1 MCEEYALDGTPGSTY
16 GSNVRFTRK
25 TTNVGYTLAIGLSGL
40 LSSATATAF
49 TPQRGARDGLELADG
64 SQVRPWR
71 AVTWNRAP
79 ARATRTHAALVRAI
93 GATETIWDAATGVPM
108 RVWGAGVAVPGSV
121 AQAGLAARAAGE
133 MLRQHIGV
141 LAPGSKVEDFVRV
154 GNDLGGGIRSVGFR
168 QHHRGR
174 PVLGGQL
181 SFRFK
186 ADRLVMIGS
195 EALPNVQVALT
206 DTPISAEVARAR
218 AVSWLASEGVATAGA
233 VEGPFILP
241 IVGERGVSSYHE
253 VVRVTVEVARSIG
266 RHDVY
271 LDAAT
276 GAPVA
281 REQMLRF
288 ASGQVRFNA
297 PRRGPQ
303 GERTDF
309 PAPRLD
315 VLIDGVAAATDML
328 GGLMTPD
335 VDVTVGAGAQGALV
349 RVTSQAGDEAS
360 KDLLLTP
367 GGTVVWNAASDA
379 LVDAQLAA
387 FIHASIVKEYVR
399 GIAPDFGYLD
409 KKLQVKVNI
418 DSACNAFSDGDTIN
432 FFQAGG
438 GCENTG
444 RIADI
449 VYHEFGHSVH
459 QQSLIPG
466 VGAFDGAVSE
476 GISDYLSA
484 TITDDS
490 ALAPGFFLDSPSA
503 PLRQIDPQGDE
514 HRWPDDLIGQPHE
527 DGLIIAGTLWDL
539 RELLRAKLGDAQGT
553 AQTDKIWFESIRR
566 AGGMPSMYPEAL
578 LADDDD
584 GDLGNG
590 TPNECEINKSFYLHG
605 LLSAGYVG
613 ATVSLGAGTPAGT
626 PVALTID
633 PEPKPCIDIKPVS
646 AVLRWRV
653 AGTDESTDVVMDAA
667 PTGFA
672 ALLPAQP
679 DDTVLEYQV
688 LSTLL
693 DESQV
698 SFPVNLAD
706 PWYQLYH
713 GPVTP
718 LYCTGFEGAADI
730 EGWTLMN
737 GWEQGTPTGKG
748 GDPGAA
754 FSGTEV
760 AGVNLDGTYS
770 PGNTGTLTGPVIS
783 TEGFAKV
790 RLQYRRWLGV
800 EDAFFDQATIRINGL
815 TAWQN
820 FNSDQGDSSN
830 IQHTDLEW
838 RFHDIDITPGI
849 MDGAVQVAFR
859 LKADEG
865 LEMAGWNVDELCV
878 VGVTPSAAPGCG
890 DGVLGGGEDC
900 DDGNTVDGDG
910 CSASCEDE
918 AVDPTTS
925 GDVPTGGGESNGGE
939 STGSAGDS
947 SSGGS
952 DESGAGA
959 LDDEG
964 CGCRS
969 TGGNNLAAL
978 GLGLLVWGGL
988 RRRRVSRRR

>member
-1 MCEEYALDGTPGSTY
+1 M
-16 GSNVRFTRK
+16 
-25 TTNVGYTLAIGLSGL
+25 GLSGCFF
-40 LSSATATAF
+40 SATATAF

-64 SQVRPWR
+64 SQVRAWR

-79 ARATRTHAALVRAI
+79 ARATRVHAALARAI
-93 GATETIWDAATGVPM
+93 GATETIWDAATGVPL

-121 AQAGLAARAAGE
+121 AQAGVAARGARE
-133 MLRQHIGV
+133 LLRQHLGV
-141 LAPGSKVEDFVRV
+141 LAPGSTVEDFVLV
-154 GNDLGGGIRSVGFR
+154 GDDLGGGIRSVGFR

-174 PVLGGQL
+174 PVLGGQV

-206 DTPISAEVARAR
+206 DAPISVDVARAR
-218 AVSWLASEGVATAGA
+218 ALRWLASEGATAGA

-241 IVGERGVSSYHE
+241 IVGERGVSSYRE
-253 VVRVTVEVARSIG
+253 VMRVTVEVARPIG

-281 REQMLRF
+281 REQTLRF

-297 PRRGPQ
+297 PLRGPQ
-303 GERTDF
+303 GERTDY
-309 PAPRLD
+309 PARRLD
-315 VLIDGVAAATDML
+315 VLLDGVAAATDTL

-367 GGTVVWNAASDA
+367 GGTVVWNATNDA
-379 LVDAQLAA
+379 VVDAQLAA

-418 DSACNAFSDGDTIN
+418 NSACNAFSDGDTIN
-432 FFQAGG
+432 FFLAGE

-466 VGAFDGAVSE
+466 VGGFDGAVSE

-484 TITDDS
+484 TITDDP
-490 ALAPGFFLDSPSA
+490 ALAPGFFLDSPNA
-503 PLRQIDPQGDE
+503 PLRQIDPKNDE
-514 HRWPDDLIGQPHE
+514 HRWPDDLIGEVHE

-539 RELLRAKLGDAQGT
+539 RALLRAKLGDAQGT

-566 AGGMPSMYPEAL
+566 AGSMPSMYPEAL

-584 GDLGNG
+584 GDLANG
-590 TPNECEINKSFYLHG
+590 TPNECEINKSFYVHG

-626 PVALTID
+626 PVELTLD

-653 AGTDESTDVVMDAA
+653 AGTTESTDLIMDAA

-672 ALLPAQP
+672 ALLPGQP

-693 DESQV
+693 DQSQI
-698 SFPVNLAD
+698 SFPVNAAD

-730 EGWTLMN
+730 AGWTLMN
-737 GWEQGTPTGKG
+737 GWEQGAPTGQG

-754 FSGTEV
+754 FAGTEV
-760 AGVNLDGTYS
+760 AGLNLEGTYS
-770 PGNTGTLTGPVIS
+770 PGTGSTLTGPVVS
-783 TEGFAKV
+783 TEGFTKV

-815 TAWQN
+815 AAWQN
-820 FNSDQGDSSN
+820 FNSKQGDNSN
-830 IQHTDLEW
+830 TQHTDLEW

-849 MDGAVQVAFR
+849 MDNAVQVAFQ
-859 LKADEG
+859 LKSDQG

-878 VGVTPSAAPGCG
+878 VGVTPSAANGCG
-890 DGVLGGGEDC
+890 DGVLGGDEAC

-918 AVDPTTS
+918 DPTT

-939 STGSAGDS
+939 STGSADDT
-947 SSGGS
+947 SSGG
-952 DESGAGA
+952 DESGPGQ

-969 TGGNNLAAL
+969 TGGNNLA
-978 GLGLLVWGGL
+978 GLGLALMVWSGL